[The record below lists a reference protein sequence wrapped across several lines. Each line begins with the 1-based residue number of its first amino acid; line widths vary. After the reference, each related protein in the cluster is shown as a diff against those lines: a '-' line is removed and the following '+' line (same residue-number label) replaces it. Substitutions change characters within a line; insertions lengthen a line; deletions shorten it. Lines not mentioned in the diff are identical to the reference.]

1 MNRVEA
7 ALRGIASDLDELH
20 VRWALVGG
28 FAVSVRT
35 EPRFTRDV
43 DVAVLVSDDPSAER
57 LVRSLVD
64 RGYCPDAIVEQD
76 AVGRLATARM
86 ISPGADRLG
95 VVVDVLFATAGIE
108 PEIVEAAEVLEVLPG
123 VLMPVATAGH
133 LVALKLLARDDETRP
148 QDSADLRAV
157 LGAADRAAARTA
169 AELIVDRGFARGRP
183 LHSTHGGVPRGV
195 ARVETARRKSPGV
208 PPGPPRANRM
218 IIPVNTGG

>member
-7 ALRGIASDLDELH
+7 ALRRIASDLNALH
-20 VRWALVGG
+20 IRWALVGG

-43 DVAVLVSDDPSAER
+43 DVAVVVNDDQAAEQ
-57 LVRSLVD
+57 LVRSLID
-64 RGYCPDAIVEQD
+64 KGYRLDAIVEQD

-108 PEIVEAAEVLEVLPG
+108 PEIVAAAEVLEVLPG
-123 VLMPVATAGH
+123 IDMPVATAGY
-133 LVALKLLARDDETRP
+133 LVALKLLARDDDTRP
-148 QDSADLRAV
+148 QDAADLRALRAV
-157 LGAADRAAARTA
+157 LDAADRAAALTA

-183 LHSTHGGVPRGV
+183 LPALTEAFLAG
-195 ARVETARRKSPGV
+195 
-208 PPGPPRANRM
+208 
-218 IIPVNTGG
+218 

>member
-7 ALRGIASDLDELH
+7 ALRGIASDLNVLH
-20 VRWALVGG
+20 IRWALVGG

-43 DVAVLVSDDPSAER
+43 DVAVLVDGDPAAEQ
-57 LVRSLVD
+57 LVRSLINA
-64 RGYCPDAIVEQD
+64 GYRLDAIVEQD
-76 AVGRLATARM
+76 SVGRLATARM
-86 ISPGADRLG
+86 ISPGSDRLG

-108 PEIVEAAEVLEVLPG
+108 PEIVAAAEVLEVLPE

-148 QDSADLRAV
+148 QDAADLRALHAV

-169 AELIVDRGFARGRP
+169 AELIVERGFARGRP
-183 LHSTHGGVPRGV
+183 L
-195 ARVETARRKSPGV
+195 TALTEAFLAG
-208 PPGPPRANRM
+208 
-218 IIPVNTGG
+218 

>member
-7 ALRGIASDLDELH
+7 ALRGIASNLDARH
-20 VRWALVGG
+20 IRWALVGG

-43 DVAVLVSDDPSAER
+43 GVVVLVDGDPAAER
-57 LVRSLVD
+57 LVRSLID
-64 RGYCPDAIVEQD
+64 GGYRLDAIVEQD
-76 AVGRLATARM
+76 SVGRLATARM

-108 PEIVEAAEVLEVLPG
+108 SEIVAAAEVLEVLPG

-133 LVALKLLARDDETRP
+133 LVALKLLARDDETWP
-148 QDSADLRAV
+148 QDAADLRALHAV

-169 AELIVDRGFARGRP
+169 AELIVERGFARGRP
-183 LHSTHGGVPRGV
+183 LTALPEAFLGG
-195 ARVETARRKSPGV
+195 
-208 PPGPPRANRM
+208 
-218 IIPVNTGG
+218 